1 MGLLGPILEANSCRD
16 RDRSGG
22 PATFGRPVGQGDHRR
37 LDLAAVDFV
46 RSVLRERYTM
56 LQPEAHEKL
65 RLSKI

>member
-1 MGLLGPILEANSCRD
+1 LRQIPVATVIAPAGQQH
-16 RDRSGG
+16 SGG
-22 PATFGRPVGQGDHRR
+22 LSVKADHRR

>member
-1 MGLLGPILEANSCRD
+1 MAAPSGLRRPHNIREA
-16 RDRSGG
+16 
-22 PATFGRPVGQGDHRR
+22 VGQADHLR

-46 RSVLRERYTM
+46 CSVLRERYTM